1 VDHDFA
7 PKVRL
12 SLFGCLLPASAD
24 TWFFFTPGPITADFI
39 VDRLENLWPELQARF
54 QPHTLVLNLDNGP
67 ENQSHRTQFIKRLVE
82 FVRSHEVYVQLAYYP
97 PYHSKYNPIERVW
110 GILEESWNGELLD
123 THDKVL
129 ELAQDMT
136 WKGLYPVVTMIP
148 KVYPTGVRL
157 TKKTM
162 RQYERCILRMPG
174 LARWCVWIP
183 PTWSQRTQYGPL

>member
-1 VDHDFA
+1 
-7 PKVRL
+7 
-12 SLFGCLLPASAD
+12 LLPASAD
-24 TWFFFTPGPITADFI
+24 IWFFLTPGPITADFI
-39 VDRLENLWPELQARF
+39 VDRLEDLWPELHARF
-54 QPHTLVLNLDNGP
+54 QPHTLVLNMDNGP

-82 FVRSHEVYVQLAYYP
+82 FVRAHEVFLQLAYYP

-123 THDKVL
+123 TQDKVV

-136 WKGLYPVVTMIP
+136 WKGHYPVVKIIP
-148 KVYPTGVRL
+148 QVYPTGVRL

-162 RQYERCILRMPG
+162 RQYERCILRIPG

-183 PTWSQRTQYGPL
+183 PTWSQRTRYGPL